1 MPNEFELMKD
11 ALFEIF
17 SAGFEAG
24 YTKDIDLKTAFEE
37 WFQKAMLAHLP
48 PDCPYV
54 S

>member
-1 MPNEFELMKD
+1 MQNDIAALQD

-24 YTKDIDLKTAFEE
+24 QAQSADLKTAFEE
-37 WFQKAMLAHLP
+37 WLQKAMLQYLP
-48 PDCPYV
+48 PASPLL